1 LPTAEAVVGRAPET
15 TTPSMI
21 RYAVVCSVT
30 DPSGPWARAALE
42 RRGLAGVRLVTED
55 EIAYSTRLV
64 HRQSSGSTTTEI
76 TLPDGA
82 VLGPDLHAVLNRV
95 VAVPSAHLA
104 GSQQLDRDYALQEM
118 YALLTS
124 VLASLPGV
132 VNAAGPRGLAGPW
145 LGDAEWF
152 CEAARAGL
160 PGVGLRSAQ
169 PVSDLVEPDRS
180 VLVIG
185 AQVLP
190 VGRPGVSVSEPVARG
205 CRALA
210 ERVGARVLGVDFVA
224 GDAGWLFVRANP
236 VPDLR
241 WGGEPV
247 AVALADLLTR
257 GAPP

>member
-1 LPTAEAVVGRAPET
+1 LPTAEAVVGQAAGT
-15 TTPSMI
+15 TSQSVV
-21 RYAVVCSVT
+21 RYAVLCSTT

-42 RRGLAGVRLVTED
+42 RRGLPGVRLVTED
-55 EIAYSTRLV
+55 EIVYSTRLV
-64 HRQSSGSTTTEI
+64 HRQSSGSVTTEI

-104 GSQQLDRDYALQEM
+104 GSQQRDRDYAVQEM

-124 VLASLPGV
+124 VLACLPGV

-160 PGVGLRSAQ
+160 PGVGFRSAQ
-169 PVSDLVEPDRS
+169 PVSDLVDPDRS

-185 AQVLP
+185 PRVLP
-190 VGRPGVSVSEPVARG
+190 VGRPDVSVPEPTVRG

-210 ERVGARVLGVDFVA
+210 EQVGARVLGVDFVA
-224 GDAGWLFVRANP
+224 GEAGWLFIRANP
-236 VPDLR
+236 IPDLR

-247 AVALADLLTR
+247 AEAVADLLIR
-257 GAPP
+257 GAKP